1 MKWASRGELTKATE
15 SLSSL
20 LRHVPERH
28 LTIQPLNRIV
38 GIPNGFSN
46 PQLKV
51 WSKSTATTSTARKTQ
66 WDVNFQLQVMLTSQ
80 NNLHV
85 LSHPMLFAHP
95 LGPCRTCDDTWTM
108 HPLTWGLIH
117 RWPLGGQRNRR
128 RIVSVEI
135 VTASSTT
142 PVILKMGWIVASVST
157 KKLTFRFKEFRNPTG
172 GQSLVNL

>member
-1 MKWASRGELTKATE
+1 MTKATE

-85 LSHPMLFAHP
+85 SSHPMLFAHP

-117 RWPLGGQRNRR
+117 RWPLGGIFNNT
-128 RIVSVEI
+128 SDTED
-135 VTASSTT
+135 
-142 PVILKMGWIVASVST
+142 GWIVASVST